1 LRFTRDKRGY
11 ENTFVVHTGGG
22 RRRGKPRARILYWF
36 RTPPGVRIGRAALDE
51 AAIRL
56 IEEHNPDVEFDWT
69 RILKGQDAPVEEKP
83 LQQDRRGRQRPREFP
98 PRPSPPRA
106 PAPDARPQEV
116 GQTIESVVPDADPSA
131 SRAVDEPMDRA
142 GEELEHLAEPGEG
155 VREPAEGVGEI
166 PVRVDHLD
174 VEEEAAVERVDG
186 AGEQVDEAARADE
199 AARVDEAAI
208 DELLSDT
215 PSEPQTENGERK
227 SATAAEARLGSE
239 GLSRLRARY
248 AEVLARISETITDPV
263 RRDQLK
269 SHAERLNPD
278 TWVTDEEVSAGLE
291 AYETVFESLRT
302 VVGRRRRRRRR
313 SGRNRGA
320 GPTASGPQ
328 PSVPDSAGGE
338 EADPNGTGEDL

>member
-11 ENTFVVHTGGG
+11 ENTFVVHAEGG

-83 LQQDRRGRQRPREFP
+83 VQQDRRGRQRPREFP
-98 PRPSPPRA
+98 PRPSPPRG
-106 PAPDARPQEV
+106 PAPDAQPQGV
-116 GQTIESVVPDADPSA
+116 DQTNEPAFALDAEPSA
-131 SRAVDEPMDRA
+131 PREDERIEHA
-142 GEELEHLAEPGEG
+142 AEELEGLAEPGERVG
-155 VREPAEGVGEI
+155 EPAEGVSEI
-166 PVRVDHLD
+166 AERVDRLD
-174 VEEEAAVERVDG
+174 VGEQEKPAIERVDG
-186 AGEQVDEAARADE
+186 ADG
-199 AARVDEAAI
+199 RVDQAAI

-215 PSEPQTENGERK
+215 PSEPQTENLDRK
-227 SATAAEARLGSE
+227 PTTAAEARLGSE

-248 AEVLARISETITDPV
+248 SEVLARISETITDPV

-278 TWVTDEEVSAGLE
+278 TWVTDVEVSDGLE

-313 SGRNRGA
+313 SGGRNRETGPA
-320 GPTASGPQ
+320 GSGQ
-328 PSVPDSAGGE
+328 EPSSSDSAGVD
-338 EADPNGTGEDL
+338 EADANDTGEDL

>member
-11 ENTFVVHTGGG
+11 EYTFVVHTGGG

-83 LQQDRRGRQRPREFP
+83 VQQDRRGRQHAREFP
-98 PRPSPPRA
+98 PRPSPPRG
-106 PAPDARPQEV
+106 PAPDAKPQGV
-116 GQTIESVVPDADPSA
+116 DRTIEPAFAPDADPST
-131 SRAVDEPMDRA
+131 SRVDEPMDRA
-142 GEELEHLAEPGEG
+142 GEELERLAEPGEG
-155 VREPAEGVGEI
+155 VREPAEGAGEI
-166 PVRVDHLD
+166 ADRVDRLD
-174 VEEEAAVERVDG
+174 VEEEPGQAAVERMDG
-186 AGEQVDEAARADE
+186 AGG
-199 AARVDEAAI
+199 RVDEAAI
-208 DELLSDT
+208 EELLSDT
-215 PSEPQTENGERK
+215 PSEPQTENTERTP
-227 SATAAEARLGSE
+227 ATAAEARLGSE

-302 VVGRRRRRRRR
+302 IVGRRRRRRRR
-313 SGRNRGA
+313 SGGRNREA
-320 GPTASGPQ
+320 GPTGSGQQ
-328 PSVPDSAGGE
+328 PSLPDSADGE
-338 EADPNGTGEDL
+338 ETDTIDPGEDL

>member
-1 LRFTRDKRGY
+1 MRFTRDKRGY

-98 PRPSPPRA
+98 PRSSPPRG
-106 PAPDARPQEV
+106 PAPDAKPQGV
-116 GQTIESVVPDADPSA
+116 DQTIEPAFVPDADPLP
-131 SRAVDEPMDRA
+131 SRVDEPIECA
-142 GEELEHLAEPGEG
+142 GEELERLAEPGEG
-155 VREPAEGVGEI
+155 VRELAEGAGEI
-166 PVRVDHLD
+166 ADRVDRLD
-174 VEEEAAVERVDG
+174 VEEAAVERMDG
-186 AGEQVDEAARADE
+186 EGG
-199 AARVDEAAI
+199 RVDEAAI
-208 DELLSDT
+208 EELLSDT
-215 PSEPQTENGERK
+215 PSEPQTENTQRK
-227 SATAAEARLGSE
+227 AATAAEARLGSE

-269 SHAERLNPD
+269 SEAERLNPD

-313 SGRNRGA
+313 SGGRNRET
-320 GPTASGPQ
+320 GPTGSGQQ
-328 PSVPDSAGGE
+328 PSLPDPAGGE
-338 EADPNGTGEDL
+338 EIDTNDPGEDL

>member
-83 LQQDRRGRQRPREFP
+83 LQQGRRGRQRPREFP
-98 PRPSPPRA
+98 PRPSPP
-106 PAPDARPQEV
+106 PGSAPDAKPQEV
-116 GQTIESVVPDADPSA
+116 DKTFEPAFVPDADPSA
-131 SRAVDEPMDRA
+131 SRVVDEPMGRA
-142 GEELEHLAEPGEG
+142 GEELERLAEPGEG
-155 VREPAEGVGEI
+155 VREPAQGVGEI
-166 PVRVDHLD
+166 AHRVDRLD
-174 VEEEAAVERVDG
+174 VEEEPGEAAVERMDG
-186 AGEQVDEAARADE
+186 AGG
-199 AARVDEAAI
+199 RVDEAAI

-215 PSEPQTENGERK
+215 PSEPQTENTERK
-227 SATAAEARLGSE
+227 RATAAEARLGSE

-313 SGRNRGA
+313 SGGRNRET
-320 GPTASGPQ
+320 GPTVSGQQ

-338 EADPNGTGEDL
+338 ETDPNDTGEDL

>member
-1 LRFTRDKRGY
+1 MRFTRDKRGY

-98 PRPSPPRA
+98 PRPSPPRG
-106 PAPDARPQEV
+106 PAPDAKPRDV
-116 GQTIESVVPDADPSA
+116 DQTIEPAFAPDADPSA
-131 SRAVDEPMDRA
+131 SRVDEPMDRA
-142 GEELEHLAEPGEG
+142 GEELERVAEPGEG
-155 VREPAEGVGEI
+155 VREPAEGAGEI
-166 PVRVDHLD
+166 ADRVDRLD
-174 VEEEAAVERVDG
+174 VEEAAVERMDG
-186 AGEQVDEAARADE
+186 AGG
-199 AARVDEAAI
+199 RVDEAAI
-208 DELLSDT
+208 EELLSDT
-215 PSEPQTENGERK
+215 PSEPQTENTQRK
-227 SATAAEARLGSE
+227 PATAAEARLGSE

-269 SHAERLNPD
+269 SDAERLNPD

-291 AYETVFESLRT
+291 AYETVFRSEERR
-302 VVGRRRRRRRR
+302 VGK
-313 SGRNRGA
+313 
-320 GPTASGPQ
+320 
-328 PSVPDSAGGE
+328 E
-338 EADPNGTGEDL
+338 C